1 MTVQLTIIR
10 IEKYGAWTL
19 TLGNDRE
26 AQIQMLQARIYYD
39 LQKLFNNLNCIVYFN
54 RFDEYFS
61 ITNGLS
67 LNDHIFIHN
76 KLKSKYDKLQIS
88 MTIGI
93 GKTPL
98 KANNNAHNARTNK
111 SYLDKKYLIFGIR
124 SSLKEKN
131 KDFLDKQKEIIIKDN
146 KISIIHVDVDSSK
159 KINLEKTPFEMTCN
173 IMEIYVNLIRQ
184 FLKYDGLTFYLGGDN
199 FMVIS
204 KIMKKENV
212 KDIIDSVSKKLN
224 VNLNCGIGIG
234 LNSRKAVECATN
246 ALDKIRRLRDK
257 GNDEYIYEVTWLQL

>member
-1 MTVQLTIIR
+1 MTIQLTIIR

-19 TLGNDRE
+19 TLGSDRE

-39 LQKLFNNLNCIVYFN
+39 LQRLFNNLNCIVYFN

-67 LNDHIFIHN
+67 VNDHIFIHD

-98 KANNNAHNARTNK
+98 KANNNAHNARINTM
-111 SYLDKKYLIFGIR
+111 YLDKKYSIFGIR
-124 SSLKEKN
+124 SSLKEN
-131 KDFLDKQKEIIIKDN
+131 KKSILDEQKKIKDN
-146 KISIIHVDVDSSK
+146 KISIIHVDVASSK
-159 KINLEKTPFEMTCN
+159 KINLEKTPFEMTYT
-173 IMEIYVNLIRQ
+173 IMEVYLNLIRQ

-204 KIMKKENV
+204 KIMKKEDIKN
-212 KDIIDSVSKKLN
+212 IIDRISKKLN

-246 ALDKIRRLRDK
+246 ALDKIRISRDK